1 MPRHPWALL
10 LTLAS
15 LALVAPAGAQ
25 APLRS
30 NSDPLTGPRSRLAKN
45 WLGVRP
51 LAANQTILVLAGH
64 ADSQGI
70 GGAGTSGEA
79 VGRRGA
85 RPMQPGITDELY
97 WNLLTARAVVRLGLE
112 RGLSMRLYEPPV
124 RSIADGNDP
133 RTNWSVGRAHA
144 AEGGY
149 AVEIHYD
156 AYGPDGIGSGLI
168 PPLHNQPSRL
178 DESLA
183 SEFGAFPLQF
193 RNGLGAPRRGI
204 AILEIGKLEGNL
216 EAALRNPASSE
227 AAVEAI
233 AGRIV
238 AALGR
243 GLANPPGGEPLG
255 EASAGPLTGALNA
268 PSNAPGVTTPGVT
281 TPGVT
286 TPGVTAAGLTAPAV
300 NSPLPSQGGISAP
313 PDGERSGPPGSRL
326 RASAGGG

>member
-15 LALVAPAGAQ
+15 LTLVAPAVAQ
-25 APLRS
+25 APLLS

-45 WLGVRP
+45 WLGMRP
-51 LAANQTILVLAGH
+51 VAANQTILVLAGH

-70 GGAGTSGEA
+70 GGAGTGGEA
-79 VGRRGA
+79 VGRWGA

-144 AEGGY
+144 AGGGY

-168 PPLHNQPSRL
+168 PPLHDQPSRL

-183 SEFGAFPLQF
+183 REFGAFPLQF

-216 EAALRNPASSE
+216 EASLRNPASSE
-227 AAVEAI
+227 AAVGAI

-238 AALGR
+238 AALER
-243 GLANPPGGEPLG
+243 GLTSPSRSEPPGANSPEPL
-255 EASAGPLTGALNA
+255 AGALKAPNNA
-268 PSNAPGVTTPGVT
+268 S
-281 TPGVT
+281 
-286 TPGVTAAGLTAPAV
+286 GVTAAGVIAPVV
-300 NSPLPSQGGISAP
+300 NSPLPSQGGISSP
-313 PDGERSGPPGSRL
+313 PDGERSGSAGSRL
-326 RASAGGG
+326 RASSGGE